1 MYVLVCVCDMS
12 HLHTSV
18 IVMCFVAWLTLDSSF
33 LPPPLSPSA
42 LCDTKAVMCAVD
54 SFGGTCTAQC
64 TLREIQACLHVESE
78 QGRGEEKGGGL
89 VGAVTELLK
98 LEKKLL
104 QKEKIHSSGK
114 SIYLLALS
122 GKKSLRNMSQSSSRS
137 RKSSSGSESEEEVV
151 HIKRTGKQRNE
162 AHDAHPALLRCTNAN
177 ATNTNATNIN
187 ANNANTLKSS
197 NTVKTS
203 TRGSN
208 IERRKERVTR
218 EERHRGQGGRG
229 PDKEGEVAGGEAD
242 RLSALEGRLSM
253 RESQVTLSLF
263 YLFLDAMYAL
273 ALDSDGVWV
282 WS

>member
-1 MYVLVCVCDMS
+1 
-12 HLHTSV
+12 
-18 IVMCFVAWLTLDSSF
+18 
-33 LPPPLSPSA
+33 
-42 LCDTKAVMCAVD
+42 
-54 SFGGTCTAQC
+54 
-64 TLREIQACLHVESE
+64 
-78 QGRGEEKGGGL
+78 
-89 VGAVTELLK
+89 VTELLK

-104 QKEKIHSSGK
+104 QKDKIHSSGN

-151 HIKRTGKQRNE
+151 HVKRTGKQRNE
-162 AHDAHPALLRCTNAN
+162 AHDAHPALLRRTNTN

-187 ANNANTLKSS
+187 ANNTNTLKSS
-197 NTVKTS
+197 KTVKTS
-203 TRGSN
+203 SRGSN

-218 EERHRGQGGRG
+218 EERQGGQGERG
-229 PDKEGEVAGGEAD
+229 PDKEWEVAGGEAD

-263 YLFLDAMYAL
+263 KLFLDAVYAL